1 MVKSTRGPS
10 SGKRQAARQSE
21 VAKRAGVSTA
31 TVSRLLNGKGIVSES
46 LRARIESAVN
56 DLDYVPHW
64 AARTLVSRESRT
76 IGAIVPTL
84 DLSIFTAG
92 IEALQERLHEHRYTL
107 LLASYQYRLS
117 QEVELARSFIER
129 GVDGLVLVGN
139 EHDEALYRLAAN
151 ADLSIVNTYAFAR
164 DAAHPCIGFDNR
176 EAAARIVRLLV
187 DLGHREFGLITNSHV
202 GNDRVAARLE
212 GMRAALADAA
222 IDLPGDAVLEIDYSI
237 DDARRAFAELIVRR
251 PTVTAVACT
260 NDAHA
265 IGVLLEAA
273 KLGIDVPCQ
282 LSVTGFDDIA
292 LARQISPALTT
303 VHVPA
308 AELGRRAAD
317 FIVAR
322 RAGVQ
327 GIHATSLT
335 LDLVARES
343 HAPPRSR

>member
-1 MVKSTRGPS
+1 MA
-10 SGKRQAARQSE
+10 KRQAARQKE
-21 VAKRAGVSTA
+21 VATRAGVSTA
-31 TVSRLLNGKGIVSES
+31 TVSRLLNGKGIVSDS
-46 LRARIESAVN
+46 LRARIEAAVN

-64 AARTLVSRESRT
+64 AARTLASKESRT

-117 QEVELARSFIER
+117 REVELARSFIER

-139 EHDEALYRLAAN
+139 EHDEALYRLAEN
-151 ADLSIVNTYAFAR
+151 ADIPIVNTYALAR
-164 DAAHPCIGFDNR
+164 NAAHPCIGFDNR
-176 EAAARIVRLLV
+176 GAAARIVRLLI
-187 DLGHREFGLITNSHV
+187 DIGHRDFGLITNSLAD
-202 GNDRVAARLE
+202 NDRVAARLD
-212 GMRAALADAA
+212 GMRSALSDAG
-222 IDLPGDAVLEIDYSI
+222 IVLPGDATIEIEYSI
-237 DDARRAFAELIVRR
+237 DDARRAFADLIRRR
-251 PTVTAVACT
+251 PGITAIACT

-273 KLGIDVPCQ
+273 KMGIEVPRR
-282 LSVTGFDDIA
+282 LSVTGFDDIP
-292 LARQISPALTT
+292 LARQISPTLTT

-317 FIVAR
+317 FIVAQR
-322 RAGVQ
+322 SGASALQ
-327 GIHATSLT
+327 ATSLA

-343 HAPPRSR
+343 HAPPPR